1 MHSSDSKEHNVV
13 SKQFIKIAG
22 RLLLQYAVDPFLED
36 NDCQSIVI
44 CVPAAQIV
52 RTQQLFNDSRVHVT
66 SGGASRT
73 QSVLNGLE
81 LLCESFKSDQWVMIH
96 DAARAN
102 LHLSDIQK
110 LKQTISSEIDG
121 GILAKPA
128 QDTLKHIASTHNL
141 TTLDRSRIWHAMT
154 PQMFRLGPLINALR
168 GANQAKIEITD
179 ESSAM
184 EIAGASV
191 ILVHGRTDNIKLTYP
206 EDLPILEKLIEERNA
221 QK

>member
-1 MHSSDSKEHNVV
+1 
-13 SKQFIKIAG
+13 
-22 RLLLQYAVDPFLED
+22 
-36 NDCQSIVI
+36 
-44 CVPAAQIV
+44 
-52 RTQQLFNDSRVHVT
+52 
-66 SGGASRT
+66 
-73 QSVLNGLE
+73 
-81 LLCESFKSDQWVMIH
+81 MIH